1 LDLSRR
7 RRYAWQA
14 PAIRAFFRI
23 GVTPTVDPQPNHPET
38 RGVRLREVL
47 GLPTLALMG
56 LIALPAS
63 SLADDFTHAN
73 YDPGSD
79 ELVVTVTYSG
89 TNPNH
94 TFSMQWG
101 PCQTA
106 EGSDQHTVALEVLD
120 SQWQDPARQEFSKTM
135 RFALDGMPCRPAT
148 LTLRIAPRFIT
159 TIRIPAAR
167 GGSR

>member
-1 LDLSRR
+1 M
-7 RRYAWQA
+7 
-14 PAIRAFFRI
+14 
-23 GVTPTVDPQPNHPET
+23 DPQTNHLET
-38 RGVRLREVL
+38 RGVRLREVF
-47 GLPTLALMG
+47 GLPPLALMG
-56 LIALPAS
+56 LLALPAIA
-63 SLADDFTHAN
+63 LADDFTHAN

-120 SQWQDPARQEFSKTM
+120 SQWQDPARQDFSKTM
-135 RFALDGMPCRPAT
+135 RFALDGMPCRPE
-148 LTLRIAPRFIT
+148 R
-159 TIRIPAAR
+159 
-167 GGSR
+167 